1 MQRNVHGVASRSG
14 VGRPASY
21 LGPSRRNTVQA
32 AVSQQSAAPV
42 LKPFHQQERRS
53 RHHCSSV
60 TRPSFRSNSSS
71 AKPSPTISPHPSVKD
86 LSDTLSGLQ
95 PCFGARGDEIKLLG
109 SPQEFYALLLEM
121 IKRAKRR
128 IVISSLYIGAEEAE
142 LVSLMTAI
150 AYSLARGTRLR
161 RTELIQDRIPSR
173 STPSV
178 RHSRTTRISASRSS
192 WIITAQH
199 GCPPHLPIRLRRL
212 ISCCP

>member
-1 MQRNVHGVASRSG
+1 LVSPPARASVDPLRIWVHRS
-14 VGRPASY
+14 A
-21 LGPSRRNTVQA
+21 TQA
-32 AVSQQSAAPV
+32 KQ
-42 LKPFHQQERRS
+42 PFLNSPPLQYRAR
-53 RHHCSSV
+53 
-60 TRPSFRSNSSS
+60 SSS
-71 AKPSPTISPHPSVKD
+71 PAISPHPSVKD

-109 SPQEFYALLLEM
+109 SPQEFHALLLEM

-128 IVISSLYIGAEEAE
+128 IVISSLYIGAEEEE

-150 AYSLARGTRLR
+150 AYSSARGTRLR
-161 RTELIQDRIPSR
+161 RTELIQDRLPSR